1 MALSRSRLLVLA
13 VFAMAQGFLT
23 GLPIVAVAKDVPA
36 AFHPVTTFLVFAVPL
51 VVLFLILL
59 PEIKL
64 HWNYAKMSAAQKK
77 AMAVS
82 AKRTVSATTS
92 EDDTTSDSPGISNS
106 DVEAAKEEAAV
117 DDARTGALDVERID
131 EEAGP
136 GQFSSYI

>member
-23 GLPIVAVAKDVPA
+23 GLPIVFVAKDVPA

-64 HWNYAKMSAAQKK
+64 HWNYAKMSATQKK

-82 AKRTVSATTS
+82 AKLSATTS
-92 EDDTTSDSPGISNS
+92 EDDTNSDSPGISNS
-106 DVEAAKEEAAV
+106 DVEAAKKEAAV